1 MAARYVQLADA
12 VAGGGFAMF
21 EPRLRA
27 AAEDEFAHAALCA
40 SVCVALGSAPSD
52 EPAPPHEPV
61 GDVLLAIAVTCAIGE
76 TLNVVVLQDEF
87 AVCVEPLRATTRRL
101 LTDEMTHAR
110 LGWDVV
116 AYAARLGSLA
126 HLARSIAASIQQ
138 ARACDTGEAATF
150 APERR
155 VALLDTAISEIIIP
169 GFARFGVAL
178 EDALRRV

>member
-1 MAARYVQLADA
+1 
-12 VAGGGFAMF
+12 MF
-21 EPRLRA
+21 ESRLRA

-40 SVCVALGSAPSD
+40 RACVALGSAPSD
-52 EPAPPHEPV
+52 EPAPPREHV
-61 GDVLLAIAVTCAIGE
+61 GDVLLAIAITCAVGE
-76 TLNVVVLQDEF
+76 TLNVVVLQDEL
-87 AVCVEPLRATTRRL
+87 AVCAEPLRATTRRL

-116 AYAARLGSLA
+116 AHAARLGSIA
-126 HLARSIAASIQQ
+126 HLARSISASIQQ

-155 VALLDTAISEIIIP
+155 VALLDAAMSELIIP